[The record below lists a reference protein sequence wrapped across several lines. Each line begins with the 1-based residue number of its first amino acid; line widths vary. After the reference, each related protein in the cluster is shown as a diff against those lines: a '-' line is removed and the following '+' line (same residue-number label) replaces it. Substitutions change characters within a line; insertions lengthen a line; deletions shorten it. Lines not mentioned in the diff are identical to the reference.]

1 MNPENT
7 LKEDFISERSSN
19 LDIEKLIIK
28 RKNERFAY
36 LLGMFTQILWAFN
49 GVQIKTCRRY
59 FPDSYSD
66 NSVLF
71 WRMFI
76 VTLIGY
82 IICKYKNVHIQKLSE
97 LKNLNWF
104 LLRNITAYVFIMCWI
119 KMFSYFRVSTI
130 SVVGSTAPLM
140 IIILSVFLINEKFYL
155 RYLIGVLLCIVSSAI
170 IISNDKNPSSK
181 SQILNDNV
189 FVGIFFAICNIS
201 LYSLSAV
208 AQKVL
213 TKEGMEIN
221 LQNYY
226 FGLYNSVPAFVMY
239 IFSGE
244 IFSINIKYCLYVCTN
259 GLNFYI
265 ANYLTTICLK
275 YIAVSK
281 FQLIS
286 YLGIVFTFIL
296 SAILLG
302 EPIFFTDIFGAGV
315 IIGFQ
320 YYNFIH
326 PPGRNVNEN
335 VSKEKFLNRENNS

>member
-1 MNPENT
+1 MNPEKT

-36 LLGMFTQILWAFN
+36 LLGIFIQFLWAIN
-49 GVQIKTCRRY
+49 NVQIKHIN
-59 FPDSYSD
+59 FIDF
-66 NSVLF
+66 NSINNF
-71 WRMFI
+71 IIFRMTS
-76 VTLIGY
+76 VMLIGL
-82 IICKYKNVHIQKLSE
+82 IICKIKKIKIYNFKI
-97 LKNLNWF
+97 KNLNWF
-104 LLRNITAYVFIMCWI
+104 LLRNLTGYIFIMCWI

-130 SVVGSTAPLM
+130 SVVGSTAPL
-140 IIILSVFLINEKFYL
+140 IIILLSVLLINEKFYF

-189 FVGIFFAICNIS
+189 FVGILFAISNII

-208 AQKVL
+208 GQKVL

-221 LQNYY
+221 LQNFY
-226 FGLYNSVPAFVMY
+226 FGLYNSVPALVVY

-244 IFSINIKYCLYVCTN
+244 FFSLNIKYCLYVCTN

-281 FQLIS
+281 FQLIT

-296 SAILLG
+296 STILLG

-326 PPGRNVNEN
+326 PPGRTVNEN
-335 VSKEKFLNRENNS
+335 ISKEQFLNKQNNS

>member
-19 LDIEKLIIK
+19 LDIEKLITK

-76 VTLIGY
+76 VALIGY
-82 IICKYKNVHIQKLSE
+82 IICKYKKVHIQSFSE

-104 LLRNITAYVFIMCWI
+104 LLRNATAYVFIMCWI

-130 SVVGSTAPLM
+130 SVVGSAAPL
-140 IIILSVFLINEKFYL
+140 IIILLSVFLIKEKFYL

-189 FVGIFFAICNIS
+189 FVGIFFAFCNIS
-201 LYSLSAV
+201 LFSLSAV

-320 YYNFIH
+320 YYNFKH